1 MTPTSEERI
10 TIALQKITQKLGK
23 CFLENVEHKCSH
35 IRSKD
40 ATWFNNI
47 VQDIV
52 ADFQKN
58 SSEACAAV
66 LSQYDINNK
75 EILLEQANKTLN
87 RTKSWRPSGDPEI
100 DIRAHLLPLNKSYME
115 NLSSY
120 SQELDSELGRRSE
133 ELRRLRQTLYDEVIE
148 FRSLAE
154 KLQNLSKSTKSCGT
168 CTSEFQESPNSMLDK

>member
-1 MTPTSEERI
+1 MTSTSEQRI
-10 TIALQKITQKLGK
+10 TIALQKITQKLER
-23 CFLENVEHKCSH
+23 CFLENVEDKCSH

-40 ATWFNNI
+40 TAWFNNI

-58 SSEACAAV
+58 SSEACSAV

-75 EILLEQANKTLN
+75 EILLEEVNRTLN
-87 RTKSWRPSGDPEI
+87 HTKSWRPSGDPEK
-100 DIRAHLLPLNKSYME
+100 DIRAHLLPLKRSYME

-120 SQELDSELGRRSE
+120 SQELDLELGRRSE
-133 ELRRLRQTLYDEVIE
+133 ELRRLRQTLYDAVIE

-154 KLQNLSKSTKSCGT
+154 KLQNLSKSTKSCGL
-168 CTSEFQESPNSMLDK
+168 CTTESQESPNSMLDK